1 MTEYQGHRSR
11 NAWNVALYINNEE
24 PLYRLG
30 VECRKAAKTVRGAAR
45 MFLRESGLEGQ
56 RTPDGA
62 VYNLT
67 CVKEA
72 LTDILD

>member
-1 MTEYQGHRSR
+1 MTRYQGHRSW

-24 PLYRLG
+24 PLYRRALELARKHG
-30 VECRKAAKTVRGAAR
+30 EAKAAIQLAR
-45 MFLRESGLEGQ
+45 ELQGE

-67 CVKEA
+67 CIREA
-72 LTDILD
+72 IRDIAS